1 MQGYEDYL
9 RHKADKEVN
18 YKQCLIV
25 RESQL
30 VQVNA
35 KDIRVQFTS
44 EFMCNVLALKIYT
57 ENKVKSIFN

>member
-18 YKQCLIV
+18 YKQCLVV

-35 KDIRVQFTS
+35 KDIRVQFI
-44 EFMCNVLALKIYT
+44 N
-57 ENKVKSIFN
+57 